1 LSDDRYQRIKGVFYE
16 ASERLAGDR
25 DAYLDFACE
34 DDTELRE
41 EVENLLGAPSDAEAD
56 AFLERPAMD
65 SDILRAVAM
74 ASLAEAV
81 ESEPP
86 PERIGRY
93 RIIRLIGAGGMGCVY
108 EAVQDQPHRR
118 VALKVLRAGMCQP
131 RVLQRFQREVEVL
144 GRLQH
149 PGIARIYD
157 AGVEEIVRGD
167 GHALRLPFF
176 AMEYIH
182 GCPITRFVEER
193 HLDPR
198 ARLELL
204 ARACDAVH
212 FGHLQGVI
220 HRDLKPANVLVE
232 KADELTTDMR
242 EDTDSTVDSAPSSAR
257 DHRRLGD
264 AGAVVKI
271 IDFGVARATGADIN
285 ITTLATDAG
294 QILGTLA
301 YMSPEQ
307 VRGEPGAIDARCDV
321 HALGVLGYEL
331 LAGRPPYEVSGK
343 VVPEAARIIRDEEPS
358 RLSSISRVF
367 RGDIETIFSKAL
379 EKEPARRYDSAAAL
393 AADIRRFLND
403 EPIVARPPTL
413 RYQLGKFARRHKEFV
428 AGLALVFI
436 VLVAGIVGTSV
447 GLVRAVERQREA
459 ERQAGLA
466 GHVSSVLTGMLQ
478 SVDPGS
484 QGGGRDVR
492 VADLLDRT
500 MAEIDA
506 NPIETAEIELELR
519 YILSKAYYG
528 LGVYDRALQ
537 NAQRAHEI
545 CDAWRP
551 MDEAKSLETTALLAQ
566 CLTALARYDDVLAL
580 ARPALKRAIDK
591 WGHSHATTHEIV
603 QALVPAVAQ
612 GKKFADA
619 QVLLD
624 EALATERSQPVS
636 AARDL
641 RIVDLLTSTAWLQ
654 DGAGNVTG
662 GEASVNEALR
672 IEAMYRG
679 DAVDP
684 MGKRRALLAR
694 VIVAQG
700 RINEAAD
707 LLVEAAAD
715 LRRILGGSHPRTIE
729 TLEQAVTMLSGQN
742 RFVEAL
748 PLYRELYNYWQ
759 TRADTHAEQF
769 ADVMGCLAS
778 CLAINQRYDESMRLY
793 EDALAF
799 RRRSAGEGDALARK
813 LWFAACIDVGLRPH
827 GRWNSLALQ
836 GLLRVHFRAL
846 VVPHYPADS
855 AVDYFEWPRA
865 RYALDRWGGADEDS
879 EADWSSISEGPLH
892 SLHAVQVD
900 EGVYRLTLNV
910 PTKDDNPLVM
920 TLPVLIAK
928 WQMASYSF
936 PMDRVPCQD
945 PALWASLLSSPPQRT
960 EAIDTLCWRTGSWT
974 GSYGPND
981 APTFYGLVLTSTTHL
996 PPGPY
1001 RLSVTSDDGVRMW
1014 INDELVMD
1022 CWWGRPETTNTA
1034 DIVISAAEQNIRL
1047 EYFQAQG
1054 TSTLVVN
1061 LTPSE

>member
-1 LSDDRYQRIKGVFYE
+1 VNQTSYQRVKRIYYE
-16 ASERLAGDR
+16 ANERSSGAER
-25 DAYLDFACE
+25 DAYIDQACAG
-34 DDTELRE
+34 DGDLRE
-41 EVENLLGAPSDAEAD
+41 QVRRLFHEGPAPAEFLARPAVDSAALREVALASIAD
-56 AFLERPAMD
+56 A
-65 SDILRAVAM
+65 SGG
-74 ASLAEAV
+74 EA
-81 ESEPP
+81 P
-86 PERIGRY
+86 PEFIGRY
-93 RIIRLIGAGGMGCVY
+93 KIIRMLGEGGMGFVY
-108 EAVQDQPHRR
+108 EAQQERPRRR
-118 VALKVLRAGMCQP
+118 VALKVLRAGMLQP
-131 RVLQRFQREVEVL
+131 RVLQRFQQEVEVL

-157 AGVEEIVRGD
+157 AGVAETPRAD
-167 GHALRLPFF
+167 GRPRPLPYFV
-176 AMEYIH
+176 MELID
-182 GCPITRFVEER
+182 GQPITGFAAAHDLSMRQR
-193 HLDPR
+193 LD
-198 ARLELL
+198 LL

-212 FGHLQGVI
+212 FGHQHGVI
-220 HRDLKPANVLVE
+220 HRDLKPANILVTGVL
-232 KADELTTDMR
+232 AG
-242 EDTDSTVDSAPSSAR
+242 TDSEAMSKDDDTGRLAR
-257 DHRRLGD
+257 PTP
-264 AGAVVKI
+264 KI
-271 IDFGVARATGADIN
+271 IDFGVARATDADITL
-285 ITTLATDAG
+285 TTLSTDAG

-307 VRGEPGAIDARCDV
+307 VRGQPDAIDVRSDV
-321 HALGVLGYEL
+321 YALGVVGYEL
-331 LAGRPPYEVSGK
+331 LAGRLPYDVTGK
-343 VVPEAARIIRDEEPS
+343 VAPEAARVIRDDEPS

-367 RGDIETIFSKAL
+367 RGDVETIFGKAL
-379 EKEPARRYDSAAAL
+379 EKEPTRRYASAAEL
-393 AADIRRFLND
+393 AADIRRYLND
-403 EPIVARPPTL
+403 EPIIARPPTL
-413 RYQLGKFARRHKEFV
+413 RYQLGKFSRRHKEFV
-428 AGLALVFI
+428 IGLALVFL
-436 VLVAGIVGTSV
+436 VLVAGVVGTSI

-466 GHVSSVLTGMLQ
+466 RHVSSVLTGMLQ

-500 MAEIDA
+500 MAQIDA
-506 NPIETAEIELELR
+506 NPLETAEIELELR

-545 CDAWRP
+545 CDAWGP
-551 MDEAKSLETTALLAQ
+551 MDQAKSLETTALLAQ
-566 CLTALARYDDVLAL
+566 CLTALARYDEVVAL
-580 ARPALKRAIDK
+580 ARPALTRAIEK

-612 GKKFADA
+612 GKNFADA
-619 QVLLD
+619 HALLD
-624 EALATERSQPVS
+624 EALASERSQPVS

-707 LLVEAAAD
+707 LLVAAATD

-729 TLEQAVTMLSGQN
+729 TLESAVTMLSGQD

-759 TRADTHAEQF
+759 TRADTHAEHF

-793 EDALAF
+793 EDAIAF
-799 RRRSAGEGDALARK
+799 RRRSAGEGDSLARR
-813 LWFAACIDVGLRPH
+813 LWLAACADVGIRLP

-836 GLLRVHFRAL
+836 SLLHVHYRAM
-846 VVPHYPADS
+846 VAPRYPADS
-855 AVDYFEWPRA
+855 AIDYFQWPRA
-865 RYALDRWGGADEDS
+865 RYALDQWTRADEH
-879 EADWSSISEGPLH
+879 AQAAWSSVSDGPLH
-892 SLHAVQVD
+892 TLRAVRLDQ
-900 EGVYRLTLNV
+900 GIYRLTLNV
-910 PTKDDNPLVM
+910 PTKDDDPLVV
-920 TLPVLIAK
+920 TLPLLIAQ
-928 WQMASYSF
+928 WDLSSYSF
-936 PMDRVPCQD
+936 PMDAPYLD
-945 PALWASLLSSPPQRT
+945 PAFWASLLSKPPQRT
-960 EAIDTLCWRTGSWT
+960 ETLETLCWRTGSWT

-981 APTFYGLVLTSTTHL
+981 APTFFGLVLTSTMHL

-1014 INDELVMD
+1014 IDDELVMD
-1022 CWWGRPETTNTA
+1022 CWWGRPETTNTG
-1034 DIVISAAEQNIRL
+1034 DIVISTAQQNIRV

-1054 TSTLVVN
+1054 FSTLVVD
-1061 LTPSE
+1061 LTPRE